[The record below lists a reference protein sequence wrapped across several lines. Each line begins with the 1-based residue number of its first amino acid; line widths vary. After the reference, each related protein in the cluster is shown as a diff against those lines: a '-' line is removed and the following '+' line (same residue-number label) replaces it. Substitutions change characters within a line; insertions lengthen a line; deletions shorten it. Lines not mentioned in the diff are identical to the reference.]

1 MPAWVETAVAHLLNT
16 KGTIIDAAYQQKGG
30 WEGWA
35 QVEIAISLA
44 ATVPNNTVLREPHPY
59 PNAGSKADV
68 LLTITAGG
76 QAHHEI
82 LELKCWGQLR
92 QKADFIKKV
101 EIDIDKILTTANVVN
116 TRAWAMVLVPD
127 AAVKN
132 DIKNAMLAKRRQSG
146 ANFIDQ
152 VTETPY
158 NVPGSA
164 TVIYLLSFLM
174 PVNVG

>member
-1 MPAWVETAVAHLLNT
+1 MPAWIETAIANLLNT

-59 PNAGSKADV
+59 PNPGDKADV
-68 LLTITAGG
+68 LLTITEPLNG
-76 QAHHEI
+76 QHHYEI

-92 QKADFIKKV
+92 KKGEFIKQV

-146 ANFIDQ
+146 A
-152 VTETPY
+152 T
-158 NVPGSA
+158 
-164 TVIYLLSFLM
+164 LLIKSPRFLTM
-174 PVNVG
+174 CLALRP